1 MSQNKNQKKVNYIS
15 KINIIN
21 NKQNKLNNI
30 AKNKYSNS
38 KIININRIFTK
49 NINNP
54 KKSSTTTTT
63 SNHSYHKKFLSN
75 IEDYNQLINLK
86 IRNKSKKF
94 PLNKINKNI
103 LQKKILTERKI
114 YEGNNIKK
122 RNGNHIVLINTR
134 NTKKN
139 DDYRFITEYFVKDNN
154 EKRKDFSSPLTS
166 KKSNNNVNNNNS
178 LSIDFQQVLAEA
190 SNKLIIKTLKK
201 KEMKK
206 KLDNLMK
213 NSYTPNTKRY
223 IKYLK
228 ANNLYNLTQDK
239 TFFNLKFKKKEFFN
253 INKVE
258 SLELPDIFK
267 IFSKTNTK
275 TSMTNYGYSF
285 DSKKES
291 IFRNNIRNG
300 QNKIVKIDH
309 MMRTYNNILTEKP
322 SSKKSTNFNL
332 KKIFPRIGNN
342 LTIDTILRETKKKD
356 LSKIKYKKIILK
368 NRNSDES
375 NLDSKEKHYLTT
387 QNSFKNIISPKN
399 VKKINIKNKYEIKKS
414 DLWNLNVNLDRNSKL
429 KIAKIMRQKKLKI
442 AKIMRQKRANNIF
455 NFKRESELE
464 KKIKIKNIFSLTKKG
479 FYHPGNEKPN
489 QDNYFIIK
497 DINNELNNY
506 FIGVCDGHG
515 KYGEEVSSFI
525 SLNLSENLKKNILN
539 SKIDINKSP
548 IESISK
554 IITKTFI
561 ETNSSLINNSN
572 IDISSS
578 GCTCSSIL
586 LTQNNLI
593 SINLGDSRCIL
604 GRFNPENNS
613 WSCINLTRDHK
624 PTEEDEKERII
635 KKGGNISKGKD
646 EFGNSGGIMR
656 IWKTDGN
663 IGLALTRSFGDE
675 IMSKVGVIC
684 EPEIKQ
690 FFLGKDD
697 KFIIIG
703 TDGLWEYISS
713 EECVNMVKDFFL
725 KNDIQG
731 AGNLLLK
738 EASKRWIVEQD
749 VVDDITIIL
758 IFLE

>member
-63 SNHSYHKKFLSN
+63 SNHSYHKKYLSN
-75 IEDYNQLINLK
+75 IEDYNQFINLK
-86 IRNKSKKF
+86 ISNKSKKF

-429 KIAKIMRQKKLKI
+429 KIAKIMRQK
-442 AKIMRQKRANNIF
+442 RANNIF
-455 NFKRESELE
+455 NFKKESELE

-479 FYHPGNEKPN
+479 FYHPGNEKQN

-525 SLNLSENLKKNILN
+525 SLNLPENLKKNILN

-593 SINLGDSRCIL
+593 SINLGDSRCLL

-613 WSCINLTRDHK
+613 WSCLNLTRDHK

>member
-1 MSQNKNQKKVNYIS
+1 MSQNKNHKKVNYIS
-15 KINIIN
+15 KINIVN

-38 KIININRIFTK
+38 KIININRIFAK

-63 SNHSYHKKFLSN
+63 SNHSYHKKYLSN
-75 IEDYNQLINLK
+75 IEDYNQFINLK
-86 IRNKSKKF
+86 ISNKSKKF

-429 KIAKIMRQKKLKI
+429 KIAKIMRQK
-442 AKIMRQKRANNIF
+442 RANNIF

-497 DINNELNNY
+497 NINNESNNY

-525 SLNLSENLKKNILN
+525 SLNLPENLKKNIFN

-604 GRFNPENNS
+604 GRFNSENNS

-646 EFGNSGGIMR
+646 EFGNSNGIIR
-656 IWKTDGN
+656 IWKADGN

>member
-1 MSQNKNQKKVNYIS
+1 MSQNKNHKKVNYIS
-15 KINIIN
+15 KINIVN

-63 SNHSYHKKFLSN
+63 SNHSYHKKYLSN
-75 IEDYNQLINLK
+75 IEDYNQFINLK
-86 IRNKSKKF
+86 ISNKSKKF

-429 KIAKIMRQKKLKI
+429 KIAKIMRQK
-442 AKIMRQKRANNIF
+442 RANNIF

-497 DINNELNNY
+497 NINNESNNY

-548 IESISK
+548 IESITK

-613 WSCINLTRDHK
+613 WSGLNLTRDHK

>member
-15 KINIIN
+15 KINIVN
-21 NKQNKLNNI
+21 NRQNKLNNI

-54 KKSSTTTTT
+54 KKSSTTTTA
-63 SNHSYHKKFLSN
+63 SNHSYHKKYLSN
-75 IEDYNQLINLK
+75 IEDYNQFINLK
-86 IRNKSKKF
+86 ISNKSKKF

-429 KIAKIMRQKKLKI
+429 KIAKIMRQK
-442 AKIMRQKRANNIF
+442 RANNIF

-497 DINNELNNY
+497 NINNESNNY

-525 SLNLSENLKKNILN
+525 SLNLPENLKKNILN
-539 SKIDINKSP
+539 SEIDINKSP
-548 IESISK
+548 IESITK

-604 GRFNPENNS
+604 GRFNPKNNS
-613 WSCINLTRDHK
+613 WSCLNLTRDHK

-646 EFGNSGGIMR
+646 EFGNSSGIMR
-656 IWKTDGN
+656 IWKADGN

-675 IMSKVGVIC
+675 IMSKVGVSC

-703 TDGLWEYISS
+703 TDGLWEYIYS

>member
-1 MSQNKNQKKVNYIS
+1 MSQNKNLKKVNYIS
-15 KINIIN
+15 KINIVN

-429 KIAKIMRQKKLKI
+429 KIAKIMRQK
-442 AKIMRQKRANNIF
+442 RANNIF

-497 DINNELNNY
+497 NINNESNNY

-525 SLNLSENLKKNILN
+525 SLNLPENLKKNILN

-613 WSCINLTRDHK
+613 CSCLNLTRDHK

>member
-15 KINIIN
+15 KINIVN
-21 NKQNKLNNI
+21 NRQNKLNNI

-75 IEDYNQLINLK
+75 IEDYDQLINLK
-86 IRNKSKKF
+86 IINKSKKF

-429 KIAKIMRQKKLKI
+429 KIAKIMRQK
-442 AKIMRQKRANNIF
+442 RANNIF

-497 DINNELNNY
+497 NINNESNNY

-525 SLNLSENLKKNILN
+525 SLNLPENLKKNILN

-604 GRFNPENNS
+604 GRFNSENNS
-613 WSCINLTRDHK
+613 WSCLNLTRDHK

>member
-15 KINIIN
+15 KINIVN
-21 NKQNKLNNI
+21 NRQNKLNNI
-30 AKNKYSNS
+30 VKNKYSNS

-63 SNHSYHKKFLSN
+63 SNHSYHKKYLSN
-75 IEDYNQLINLK
+75 IEDYNQFINLK
-86 IRNKSKKF
+86 ISNKSKKF

-190 SNKLIIKTLKK
+190 SNKLIIKALKK

-429 KIAKIMRQKKLKI
+429 KIAKIMRQK
-442 AKIMRQKRANNIF
+442 RANSIF

-604 GRFNPENNS
+604 GRFNSENNS

-635 KKGGNISKGKD
+635 KKGGNLSKGKD
-646 EFGNSGGIMR
+646 EFGNSSGIIR
-656 IWKTDGN
+656 IWKADGN

-731 AGNLLLK
+731 AGNFLLK

>member
-15 KINIIN
+15 KINIVN
-21 NKQNKLNNI
+21 NRQNKLNNI
-30 AKNKYSNS
+30 VKNKYSNS

-63 SNHSYHKKFLSN
+63 SNHSYHKKYLSN
-75 IEDYNQLINLK
+75 IEDYNQFINLK
-86 IRNKSKKF
+86 ISNKSKKF

-429 KIAKIMRQKKLKI
+429 KIAKIMRQK
-442 AKIMRQKRANNIF
+442 RANNIF
-455 NFKRESELE
+455 NFKKESELE
-464 KKIKIKNIFSLTKKG
+464 KKIKIRNIFSLTKKG

-497 DINNELNNY
+497 NINNESNNY

-525 SLNLSENLKKNILN
+525 SLNLPENLKKNILN

-613 WSCINLTRDHK
+613 WSGLNLTRDHK

>member
-15 KINIIN
+15 KINIVN
-21 NKQNKLNNI
+21 NRQNKLNNI
-30 AKNKYSNS
+30 VKNKYSNS

-63 SNHSYHKKFLSN
+63 SNHSYHKKYLSN
-75 IEDYNQLINLK
+75 IEDYNQFINLK
-86 IRNKSKKF
+86 ISNKSKKF

-139 DDYRFITEYFVKDNN
+139 DDYRFITEYVVKDNN

-429 KIAKIMRQKKLKI
+429 KIAKIMRQK
-442 AKIMRQKRANNIF
+442 RANNIF
-455 NFKRESELE
+455 NFKKESELE
-464 KKIKIKNIFSLTKKG
+464 KKIKIRNIFSLTKKG

-497 DINNELNNY
+497 NINNESNNY

-525 SLNLSENLKKNILN
+525 SLNLPENLKKNILN

-613 WSCINLTRDHK
+613 WSYINLTRDHK

-635 KKGGNISKGKD
+635 KKGGIISKGKD
-646 EFGNSGGIMR
+646 EFGNSSGIIR
-656 IWKTDGN
+656 IWKADGN

>member
-1 MSQNKNQKKVNYIS
+1 MSQNKNHKKVNYIS
-15 KINIIN
+15 KINIVN

-63 SNHSYHKKFLSN
+63 SNHSYHKKYLSN
-75 IEDYNQLINLK
+75 IEDYNQFINLK
-86 IRNKSKKF
+86 ISNKSKKF

-429 KIAKIMRQKKLKI
+429 KIAKIMRQK
-442 AKIMRQKRANNIF
+442 RANNIF
-455 NFKRESELE
+455 NFKKESELE

-497 DINNELNNY
+497 NINNESNNY

-525 SLNLSENLKKNILN
+525 SLNLPENLKKNILN
-539 SKIDINKSP
+539 SEIDINKSP

-613 WSCINLTRDHK
+613 WSGLNLTRDHK

-646 EFGNSGGIMR
+646 EFGNSSGIMR
-656 IWKTDGN
+656 IWKADGN

-675 IMSKVGVIC
+675 IMSNVGVIC

-697 KFIIIG
+697 KFVIIG